1 MMIGIITK
9 QVGWGKI
16 GSRLHFEIR
25 VSKGG
30 RLGCTIHIPQ
40 RAWTLALG
48 VEGIVIP
55 SLISQSDNIIIIRD
69 RSLLSS
75 GLILATL

>member
-1 MMIGIITK
+1 
-9 QVGWGKI
+9 
-16 GSRLHFEIR
+16 
-25 VSKGG
+25 
-30 RLGCTIHIPQ
+30 
-40 RAWTLALG
+40 LG